1 MASQIDTTGID
12 ALYPRAGQNNDSQ
25 GFRDNFSGIVTNL
38 NTAQSEI
45 TALQNETFRLDATN
59 NFNGSL
65 IVDSNMRIMTQVSY
79 TSTIDNST
87 HDIDFTNGHYQKFTV
102 NSNLPECT
110 INFSNWPV
118 SPRYSMLRLELESS
132 AKVNMLFTPPEGT
145 ELKLD
150 YNWPKKV
157 LLRPEPVVLEF
168 YTYDG
173 GATIWGRY
181 LYRSYTPETHPYAN
195 AEGDELVI
203 FNVTIKD
210 GGAGNQEIFFLD
222 DQPVNET
229 PELYFTPGSRYR
241 FILEHVSNASAPLRF
256 STAPDTIVSDGDT
269 NTIVPYTEGVV
280 IDGVAGDPNA
290 YVEIE
295 ITETTPLPLYLYAE
309 EQPNGLDTS
318 KIGMELAITSNPSY
332 VRIKTANKLQD
343 ADEDTYIIAETDY
356 EADND
361 ELDFYIANIHRMQLK
376 DACLRLLEGTKLCIE
391 DGSPDAVTVDGGVK
405 ISGDLEVGGD
415 IIFNPDLSQSTIDTW
430 TQPNEELTNT
440 LIIDESVNISN
451 YKIGKTLR
459 ILGVSADSTVE
470 SGAGSAIQNVERI
483 GLQNIIT
490 TSETPSEIT
499 APELYTSVLYKIAEM
514 DFITGKISPATAESS
529 VNIIKTDFKLNPS
542 ESQSVIGFN
551 LNNNIKLTL
560 RRTDV
565 NKAILIYRKIEGVET
580 TFGLLTVLGPKDLTT
595 ATQDI
600 MWIDFYDYDLNPWSN
615 KTDKNSYNEL
625 SGILHV
631 PITAPTT
638 ASYGWDYAKITAVSG
653 STVIL
658 DKNFYHNESITTII
672 DDTEELQDLINTRST
687 TGLNFL
693 DIENRRHY
701 VSKLSIPPGFS
712 ITGKGRESKLIKQYW
727 STDFTNNDNHVIK
740 PKIITGEDSL
750 FNNVSIEKIKID
762 GNFLNQYLL
771 QDNTNTAVHRNYAI
785 YLYGSRIIFE
795 DLELSNIVGGGL
807 FLYNTFNDQIVTEK
821 VTIKDSIIENGCA
834 SYRYDT
840 YAPVA
845 AREIRNSKVL
855 STTMKNF
862 PAAADFTAT
871 DKSLIITNIIDNCGS
886 GLLTYGSVNTIYNP
900 NILLGPSGSEF
911 LPVADMLNTE
921 YDSVNILIEK
931 DIDFNSYKGLYQE
944 NGVTFDLTANNIEV
958 VGVINQLN
966 KTATIESLGVQYD
979 NLIQVDALGSGNSVG
994 EFGFRIVANSVNTI
1008 LQTDET
1014 VKRVPT
1020 DAVPNADYNA
1030 DYVGMVYRLIAT
1042 EYVPKSGITKV
1053 DTLSVP
1059 SRQLNVTVVD
1069 SSKFRLNDV
1078 IKLNSSSLSNTSTD
1092 DADIATKEA
1101 TVVAINTVLKII
1113 TVEYGVGD
1121 LNGNVTQ
1128 PGSSVSNGT
1137 VDLKNRF
1144 VLVKGKIN

>member
-309 EQPNGLDTS
+309 EQSNGLDTS
-318 KIGMELAITSNPSY
+318 KIGTELAITSNPSY

-361 ELDFYIANIHRMQLK
+361 ELDFYITNIHRMQLK
-376 DACLRLLEGTKLCIE
+376 NACLRLLEGTKLCIE
-391 DGSPDAVTVDGGVK
+391 DTSPDAVTVDGGVK

-415 IIFNPDLSQSTIDTW
+415 IIFNPDLSQSIIDTW
-430 TQPNEELTNT
+430 TQPNEVLTNT
-440 LIIDESVNISN
+440 LIIDEAENISN

-459 ILGVSADSTVE
+459 VLGIGVNASKPTGAGLTIDSVE
-470 SGAGSAIQNVERI
+470 SV
-483 GLQNIIT
+483 GLQEVIT
-490 TSETPSEIT
+490 TGENPT
-499 APELYTSVLYKIAEM
+499 ALELYTSVQYQLAEM
-514 DFITGKISPATAESS
+514 DLTTGAISPATTISS
-529 VNIIKTDFKLNPS
+529 VNVMRTDLETTSN
-542 ESQSVIGFN
+542 IFN
-551 LNNNIKLTL
+551 LNNNIKLTIS
-560 RRTDV
+560 RSDANQAV
-565 NKAILIYRKIEGVET
+565 LIYRKVDAT
-580 TFGLLTVLGPKDLTT
+580 DNDFGLLAVVGPKDLKVDTT
-595 ATQDI
+595 GI
-600 MWIDFYDYDLNPWSN
+600 IYIDYYNYDLNTWSN
-615 KTDKNSYNEL
+615 KNDKNIFTTS

-631 PITAPTT
+631 PLTPP
-638 ASYGWDYAKITAVSG
+638 SNSLYGWDYAKVTAVSG
-653 STVIL
+653 NAVIL
-658 DKNFYHNESITTII
+658 DKNFYHNDSITTII
-672 DDTEELQDLINTRST
+672 DDTEELQALIDSRYIN
-687 TGLNFL
+687 GLNFI
-693 DIENRRHY
+693 DIENRKHY
-701 VSKLSIPPGFS
+701 VSSLKVPPGFS
-712 ITGKGRESKLIKQYW
+712 ITGKGRESKIIKQYW
-727 STDFTNNDNHVIK
+727 STDFTNNTNHIFEPQVNINEQVLVK
-740 PKIITGEDSL
+740 NI
-750 FNNVSIEKIKID
+750 SIEKLKID

-771 QDNTNTAVHRNYAI
+771 QDNTTTSIHRNYAV
-785 YLYGSRIIFE
+785 YMYGADLYFE
-795 DLELSNIVGGGL
+795 DIQLTNVVGGGM
-807 FLYNTFNDQIVTEK
+807 FLYNTFNSQIVTEK
-821 VTIKDSIIENGCA
+821 VTVKDCLIENGC
-834 SYRYDT
+834 STYRYDT
-840 YAPVA
+840 FSPIT

-862 PAAADFTAT
+862 PASADFTAT
-871 DKSLIITNIIDNCGS
+871 DKSMIITNIIDNCGS
-886 GLLTYGSVNTIYNP
+886 GLLTYGSINSIYNP
-900 NILLGPSGSEF
+900 NILLGPANEF
-911 LPVADMLNTE
+911 LPVADVLNTE

-931 DIDFNSYKGLYQE
+931 DIDYNSYKGVYQE
-944 NGVTFDLTANNIEV
+944 NGIIFDLTENINVNTGV
-958 VGVINQLN
+958 VGVIYQLN
-966 KTATIESLGVQYD
+966 KTTISETLGTEYTG
-979 NLIQVDALGSGNSVG
+979 LIQVDELGSGNSVG
-994 EFGFRIVANSVNTI
+994 EFSFRIPANEVNQI
-1008 LQTDET
+1008 LALDLAAKTATD
-1014 VKRVPT
+1014 P
-1020 DAVPNADYNA
+1020 AYNP

-1042 EYVPKSGITKV
+1042 EYVAKSTINPNVGVTTLDVGNKLLQIT
-1053 DTLSVP
+1053 
-1059 SRQLNVTVVD
+1059 VTD
-1069 SSKFRLNDV
+1069 STKFRINDIV
-1078 IKLNSSSLSNTSTD
+1078 RINSSNINPSNVA
-1092 DADIATKEA
+1092 DADIATTDAKI
-1101 TVVAINTVLKII
+1101 TAINTIQKILTVQYDVLA
-1113 TVEYGVGD
+1113 
-1121 LNGNVTQ
+1121 GNVSGGTI
-1128 PGSSVSNGT
+1128 GT
-1137 VDLKNRF
+1137 VDLKNSF

>member
-25 GFRDNFSGIVTNL
+25 GFRDNFDGIVSNL
-38 NTAQSEI
+38 DIAQSEI
-45 TALQNETFRLDATN
+45 TALQNETFRLDAPN

-65 IVDSNMRIMTQVSY
+65 IVDANMRIMTQVSY
-79 TSTIDNST
+79 TSTIDAST
-87 HDIDFTNGHYQKFTV
+87 YDIDFTNGHYQKFTV

-110 INFSNWPV
+110 VNFTNWPV
-118 SPRYSMLRLELESS
+118 APRYSMLRLELASN

-145 ELKLD
+145 ELRLD

-203 FNVTIKD
+203 FDVTIKD

-229 PELYFTPGSRYR
+229 PELYFTPGTRYR
-241 FILEHVSNASAPLRF
+241 FILEHISNAQAPLRF

-269 NTIVPYTEGVV
+269 NTVVPYTEGVI
-280 IDGVAGDPNA
+280 IDGAAGEPNA

-332 VRIKTANKLQD
+332 IRIKTANKLQD

-361 ELDFYIANIHRMQLK
+361 ELDFYVQDIHRMQL
-376 DACLRLLEGTKLCIE
+376 DNMCLRILEGTKLCVE
-391 DGSPDAVTVDGGVK
+391 DISPDAVTVDGGVK

-430 TQPNEELTNT
+430 TQPNEDLTNT
-440 LIIDESVNISN
+440 LIIDAAVNISN
-451 YKIGKTLR
+451 YKVGKTLR
-459 ILGVSADSTVE
+459 VLGVSADQTVE
-470 SGAGSAIQNVERI
+470 TGAGAVIQSVERI
-483 GLQNIIT
+483 GLQDVVT
-490 TSETPSEIT
+490 SSETPSEIT
-499 APELYTSVLYKIAEM
+499 DPALYKTVAYKIAEL
-514 DFITGKISPATAESS
+514 DINTGKISPATDEST
-529 VNIIKTDFKLNPS
+529 VNIMTTDFKLNPS
-542 ESQSVIGFN
+542 ESDDVIGFN

-560 RRTDV
+560 NRSTVD
-565 NKAILIYRKIEGVET
+565 KALLIYRKIPGVEND
-580 TFGLLTVLGPKDLTT
+580 FGLLAVLGPKDLTT
-595 ATQDI
+595 QANGI
-600 MWIDFYDYDLNPWSN
+600 VWVDFYDYDLNPWSKKTN
-615 KTDKNSYNEL
+615 KNAYNAL

-631 PITAPTT
+631 PVTAPET
-638 ASYGWDYAKITAVSG
+638 ASYGWDYATITAVSG
-653 STVIL
+653 STITL
-658 DKNFYHNESITTII
+658 DKNFYHNDSVTTII
-672 DDTEELQDLINTRST
+672 DDTEELQNLINSRSEN
-687 TGLNFL
+687 GLNYL
-693 DIENRRHY
+693 DLDNRTHY
-701 VSKLSIPPGFS
+701 VSQLSIPPGFS
-712 ITGKGRESKLIKQYW
+712 ITGKGRESRIIKQYW
-727 STDFTNNDNHVIK
+727 STNLIDNDNHIIK
-740 PKIITGEDSL
+740 PQINLGEDSL
-750 FNNVSIEKIKID
+750 FNEVSIEKVKID

-771 QDNTNTAVHRNYAI
+771 QDDTNTSVQRNYAI
-785 YLYGSRIIFE
+785 YLFGENIIIE
-795 DLELSNIVGGGL
+795 DVQLSNLVGGGL
-807 FLYNTFNDQIVTEK
+807 FLYNTLDEQIVTEK

-840 YAPVA
+840 YSPVA
-845 AREIRNSKVL
+845 GREIRNSKIL

-886 GLLTYGSVNTIYNP
+886 GLLTYGSVNSIYNP

-944 NGVTFDLTANNIEV
+944 NGITFDLTANNIEV

-966 KTATIESLGVQYD
+966 KTSTIESLGVQYD
-979 NLIQVDALGSGNSVG
+979 DLIQVDALGSGNSVG
-994 EFGFRIVANSVNTI
+994 EFSFRIVASSVNTI
-1008 LQTDET
+1008 LQTDEI
-1014 VKRVPT
+1014 VKTVPT
-1020 DAVPNADYNA
+1020 EANPNADYNPN
-1030 DYVGMVYRLIAT
+1030 YVGMVYRLIAT
-1042 EYVPKSGITKV
+1042 EYVPKSGVGNVSTPNGAGTGQV
-1053 DTLSVP
+1053 L
-1059 SRQLNVTVVD
+1059 VTVED
-1069 SSKFRLNDV
+1069 ATQFRLNDIV
-1078 IKLNSSSLSNTSTD
+1078 RLNSLSLQLTSND
-1092 DADIATKEA
+1092 DADIAEREA
-1101 TVVAINTVLKII
+1101 TVASINTTEKIL
-1113 TVEYGVGD
+1113 TLQYEV
-1121 LNGNVTQ
+1121 LNGEVTQ
-1128 PGSSVSNGT
+1128 VTPSSAYIGT

>member
-132 AKVNMLFTPPEGT
+132 AKVNMLFTPPAGT

-210 GGAGNQEIFFLD
+210 SGAGNQEIFFLD

-332 VRIKTANKLQD
+332 VRIKTSNKLQD

-376 DACLRLLEGTKLCIE
+376 DACLRVLQGTKLCIE
-391 DGSPDAVTVDGGVK
+391 DTSANAVNVEGGVK

-415 IIFNPDLSQSTIDTW
+415 IIFNPDLTQSTIDTW
-430 TQPNEELTNT
+430 TQPGEALTNT
-440 LIIDESVNISN
+440 LIIDTAVNISN

-459 ILGVSADSTVE
+459 ILGVSTDSTVE
-470 SGAGSAIQNVERI
+470 SGAGAIIESVERI
-483 GLQNIIT
+483 GLQEVIT
-490 TSETPSEIT
+490 SGETPT
-499 APELYTSVLYKIAEM
+499 DPALYKTVLYKIAEM
-514 DFITGKISPATAESS
+514 DLTTGKISPASTEST
-529 VNIIKTDFKLNPS
+529 VDIMTTDFKLNPS
-542 ESQSVIGFN
+542 ESEDIIGFN
-551 LNNNIKLTL
+551 LNNNIKLTFS
-560 RRTDV
+560 RTDV
-565 NKAILIYRKIEGVET
+565 NKGILIYRQIPGVEND
-580 TFGLLTVLGPKDLTT
+580 FGLLTILGPKDLTT
-595 ATQDI
+595 ATESI
-600 MWIDFYDYDLNPWSN
+600 VWIDFYDYDLNPWSKKTN
-615 KTDKNSYNEL
+615 KNAYNTL

-631 PITAPTT
+631 PVIAPTT

-653 STVIL
+653 STVTL
-658 DKNFYHNESITTII
+658 DKNFYHNDSITTII
-672 DDTEELQDLINTRST
+672 DDTEELQDLINTRSAN
-687 TGLNFL
+687 GLNYI
-693 DIENRRHY
+693 DIDNRTHY
-701 VSKLSIPPGFS
+701 VSHLTIPTGFS
-712 ITGKGRESKLIKQYW
+712 ITGKGRESKLIKQFW
-727 STDFTNNDNHVIK
+727 SSNLVDNDNHILK
-740 PKIITGEDSL
+740 PQIAAGEDSL
-750 FNNVSIEKIKID
+750 FNNVSVEKIKID

-771 QDNTNTAVHRNYAI
+771 QDNVNTTVNRNYAI
-785 YLYGSRIIFE
+785 YFYGSNIIIE
-795 DLELSNIVGGGL
+795 DLILTNMVGGGL
-807 FLYNTFNDQIVTEK
+807 FLYNVIDEQIVTEK
-821 VTIKDSIIENGCA
+821 VTIKDSIIENGCS

-840 YAPVA
+840 YSPVA
-845 AREIRNSKVL
+845 GREIRNSKIL

-886 GLLTYGSVNTIYNP
+886 GLLTFGSVNTIYNP

-921 YDSVNILIEK
+921 YDSINILIEK

-944 NGVTFDLTANNIEV
+944 NGVTFDLTANSIEV

-966 KTATIESLGVQYD
+966 KTSTIESLGVQYD

-994 EFGFRIVANSVNTI
+994 EFSFRIVANSVNTI

-1020 DAVPNADYNA
+1020 DANPNADYNPN
-1030 DYVGMVYRLIAT
+1030 YVGMVYRLIAT
-1042 EYVPKSGITKV
+1042 EYVPRSGVGIVSTPLGAGSGQV
-1053 DTLSVP
+1053 SVAV
-1059 SRQLNVTVVD
+1059 QDAT
-1069 SSKFRLNDV
+1069 KFRLNDIV
-1078 IKLNSSSLSNTSTD
+1078 RLNSLSLQVTSSN
-1092 DADIATKEA
+1092 DADIAEREA
-1101 TVVAINTVLKII
+1101 TIVSINTTEKILTLQYSI
-1113 TVEYGVGD
+1113 
-1121 LNGNVTQ
+1121 LNGEVTQ
-1128 PGSSVSNGT
+1128 SPPGAAYIGT
-1137 VDLKNRF
+1137 LDLKNRF
-1144 VLVKGKIN
+1144 VLAKGKIN

>member
-332 VRIKTANKLQD
+332 VRIKTSNKLQD

-391 DGSPDAVTVDGGVK
+391 DSSPDAVTVDGGVK

-430 TQPNEELTNT
+430 TQPGEALTNT
-440 LIIDESVNISN
+440 LIIDEAVNISN

-459 ILGVSADSTVE
+459 ILGVSTDSTVE
-470 SGAGSAIQNVERI
+470 SGAGAIIQSVEKI
-483 GLQNIIT
+483 GLQDIIV
-490 TSETPSEIT
+490 TSEDPAEIT
-499 APELYTSVLYKIAEM
+499 DPALYTSVLYKIAEM
-514 DFITGKISPATAESS
+514 DFATGKISPSTTESS
-529 VNIIKTDFKLNPS
+529 VNIITTDFKLNPS
-542 ESQSVIGFN
+542 ESENIIGFN
-551 LNNNIKLTL
+551 LNNNIKLTFS
-560 RRTDV
+560 RTNE
-565 NKAILIYRKIEGVET
+565 NKAILIYRKITGVET
-580 TFGLLTVLGPKDLTT
+580 DFNLLSVLGPKDLTT
-595 ATQDI
+595 STQDI
-600 MWIDFYDYDLNPWSN
+600 TWIDFYDYDLNPWSN

-631 PITAPTT
+631 PIIAPTT

-653 STVIL
+653 STVTL
-658 DKNFYHNESITTII
+658 DKNFYHNDSITTII
-672 DDTEELQDLINTRST
+672 DDTEELQDLINTRAAN
-687 TGLNFL
+687 GLNYI
-693 DIENRRHY
+693 DIDNRTHY
-701 VSKLSIPPGFS
+701 VSGLSIPTGFS
-712 ITGKGRESKLIKQYW
+712 ITGKGRESRLIKQYW
-727 STDFTNNDNHVIK
+727 STNLVQNDNHIIK
-740 PKIITGEDSL
+740 PQIISGEDSL
-750 FNNVSIEKIKID
+750 FNNISIEKIRFE
-762 GNFLNQYLL
+762 GNLLNQYLL
-771 QDNTNTAVHRNYAI
+771 QDNINTAVHRNYAI
-785 YLYGSRIIFE
+785 YLYGSNVIIE
-795 DLELSNIVGGGL
+795 DIVLSNVVGGGL
-807 FLYNTFNDQIVTEK
+807 FLYNTFNEQIVTEK

-840 YAPVA
+840 YSPVSG
-845 AREIRNSKVL
+845 REIRNSKVL

-944 NGVTFDLTANNIEV
+944 NGRIFDLTANNIEV

-966 KTATIESLGVQYD
+966 KTSTLETLGVQYD

-994 EFGFRIVANSVNTI
+994 EFSFRIVANSVNTI

-1020 DAVPNADYNA
+1020 DAAPNADYNP

-1053 DTLSVP
+1053 DTISIP
-1059 SRQLNVTVVD
+1059 QRQVNVTVLD
-1069 SSKFRLNDV
+1069 STKFRINDIV
-1078 IKLNSSSLSNTSTD
+1078 RLNSNSLNNSSND

-1101 TVVAINTVLKII
+1101 TVVAINTTLKII
-1113 TVEYGVGD
+1113 TVQYNDGE
-1121 LNGNVTQ
+1121 LNGNITQ
-1128 PGSSVSNGT
+1128 SATSAAVGS

>member
-132 AKVNMLFTPPEGT
+132 AKVNMLFTPPAGT

-332 VRIKTANKLQD
+332 VRIKTSNKLQD

-361 ELDFYIANIHRMQLK
+361 ELDFYIENVHRMQLNNL
-376 DACLRLLEGTKLCIE
+376 CLRILQGTKLCVE
-391 DGSPDAVTVDGGVK
+391 DTSANAVTVEGGVK

-415 IIFNPDLSQSTIDTW
+415 IIFNPDLTQSTIDTW
-430 TQPNEELTNT
+430 TQPTEALTNT
-440 LIIDESVNISN
+440 LFIDTAVNISN

-459 ILGVSADSTVE
+459 LLGVSTDQTLPS
-470 SGAGSAIQNVERI
+470 AGPSVQNVERI
-483 GLQNIIT
+483 GLQDIVLTNADPNLIT
-490 TSETPSEIT
+490 D
-499 APELYTSVLYKIAEM
+499 PELYTSVIYKIAEM
-514 DFITGKISPATAESS
+514 DTVTGKISPASSESS
-529 VNIIKTDFKLNPS
+529 VNIMKTDFKLNPS
-542 ESQSVIGFN
+542 ESESVIGFN

-560 RRTDV
+560 SRSNV
-565 NKAILIYRKIEGVET
+565 NKNILIYRKISGVESD
-580 TFGLLTVLGPKDLTT
+580 FGLLTILGPKDLTT

-600 MWIDFYDYDLNPWSN
+600 IWIDFYDYDLNTWSKKTN
-615 KTDKNSYNEL
+615 KNAYNSL

-631 PITAPTT
+631 PVTPPST

-653 STVIL
+653 STVTL
-658 DKNFYHNESITTII
+658 DKNFYHNDSITTII
-672 DDTEELQDLINTRST
+672 DDTEELQTLIDTRST
-687 TGLNFL
+687 NGLNFL

-701 VSKLSIPPGFS
+701 VSSLSIPAGFS

-727 STDFTNNDNHVIK
+727 STDITANDNHIIK
-740 PKIITGEDSL
+740 PNIATGEESL
-750 FNNVSIEKIKID
+750 FSDISIEKIKID
-762 GNFLNQYLL
+762 GNFLNQFLL
-771 QDNTNTAVHRNYAI
+771 QDNTNQSVHRNYAI
-785 YLYGSRIIFE
+785 YVYGPNMFFK
-795 DLELSNIVGGGL
+795 DVELSNVVGGGL
-807 FLYNTFNDQIVTEK
+807 FLYNTIDDQIVTEN
-821 VTIKDSIIENGCA
+821 VTIKDSTIQNGCS

-840 YAPVA
+840 YAPVS
-845 AREIRNSKVL
+845 AREIRNSKIL

-862 PAAADFTAT
+862 PFAADFTAT

-886 GLLTYGSVNTIYNP
+886 GLLTYGSVNTVYNP

-944 NGVTFDLTANNIEV
+944 NGRIFDLTANNIEI
-958 VGVINQLN
+958 VGVINQLI
-966 KTATIESLGVQYD
+966 KTSTLETLGTQYD
-979 NLIQVDALGSGNSVG
+979 NLIQVDTPGSGNSVG
-994 EFGFRIVANSVNTI
+994 EFSFRIVANSVNTI

-1014 VKRVPT
+1014 VKRAPT
-1020 DAVPNADYNA
+1020 DALPNSDYNA

-1042 EYVPKSGITKV
+1042 EYVPKSTISLV
-1053 DTLSVP
+1053 DTP
-1059 SRQLNVTVVD
+1059 GNVLVDKELLITVADVT
-1069 SSKFRLNDV
+1069 KFRLNDIV
-1078 IKLNSSSLSNTSTD
+1078 RVNGTSLNNSSAD
-1092 DADIATKEA
+1092 DADIATREG
-1101 TVVAINTVLKII
+1101 TIVAINTIQKIL
-1113 TVEYGVGD
+1113 TVQYDV
-1121 LNGNVTQ
+1121 LNGNITS
-1128 PGSSVSNGT
+1128 PTGGGT